1 MTEARVRRVASE
13 DQARELAAALQ
24 RPGRDRPVVVISTPA
39 GHDTPFVDP
48 QRVLDDVAGLAEV
61 MVIPTGDVSWAFSS
75 GMPPDTQ
82 VYGGASRVY
91 GTDLEWVHHPRSSP
105 LHFAYSPD
113 EDARV
118 HDRLVG
124 DVMRFAVRAGI
135 VGSARSAPGTPVTEG
150 TVLGLLGAR
159 ALVSTDDGGQATV
172 AEELVLP
179 DVPLGR
185 VLAPGMRVTGV
196 LDPARRLLDIRGMLP
211 DGAALRR
218 AVHAAYRVGQVV
230 LGRVETVEDDAVRIA
245 LAPGVQVRVRRAEI
259 TANDL
264 DLLGDLFTPGEVVPA
279 RRVPAPLDGLALR
292 LDDVDE
298 SEDEPVP
305 AVALLEGGP
314 PWLEPEPPAAEE
326 EPVRSVP
333 GDGGVRDG
341 GVYVTVPGGRPEP
354 GGSPVDGGL
363 GDSPAELRR
372 PDPVG
377 TATSAS
383 PGSGSPTPADRFG
396 ARPDSAQPDG
406 AGPGTQPGP
415 ERRGSTPPGLARP
428 GPAQSPPQARTG
440 APEASPGPGG
450 DVGPAA
456 TPRPPTPGDVAAWHA
471 GAQDALPSPALPSPA
486 APDAAAES
494 PAEPAGKVARDL
506 SLSLDAAKAK
516 VAALA
521 KELLDDRV
529 KRHQVELEVD
539 RLLGRV
545 GELTER
551 LERAERR
558 AEQQATALRKARQE
572 AARLRHR
579 LGDTG
584 DEPPEERSFLDDEE
598 QLRFEVLTE
607 WARTIPA
614 AEKADRPLAAYTLGP
629 RFLASLADV
638 EGVSRERV
646 VWTLVM
652 VLTGLAPEMN
662 GLQVH
667 RLRTG
672 AGGDDPARQRDDGAV
687 CWRVSLQVNT
697 PSARRLHYWRLPG
710 GPYEL
715 SRVVLHDDVEP

>member
-1 MTEARVRRVASE
+1 MTEARVPARVRRVSSE

-48 QRVLDDVAGLAEV
+48 QRVLDDVDGLAEV
-61 MVIPTGDVSWAFSS
+61 VVIPTGDVSWAFSS

-91 GTDLEWVHHPRSSP
+91 GTDLEWVHQPRRSP

-135 VGSARSAPGTPVTEG
+135 VGSARSAPDATPVEG
-150 TVLGLLGAR
+150 TVLGLLGSR
-159 ALVSTDDGGQATV
+159 ALVSTDGGGQASI

-179 DVPLGR
+179 DVPLSR
-185 VLAPGMRVTGV
+185 VLAPGMRVAGV
-196 LDPARRLLDIRGMLP
+196 LDPVRRLLDVRGMLP
-211 DGAALRR
+211 DAAALRR

-230 LGRVETVEDDAVRIA
+230 LGRVETVEDHAVRIA
-245 LAPGVQVRVRRAEI
+245 LAPGVLVRVRRAEI
-259 TANDL
+259 TGNDL
-264 DLLGDLFTPGEVVPA
+264 DLLGDLFTPGEVVVA

-298 SEDEPVP
+298 SEDKPVT
-305 AVALLEGGP
+305 AIALLEGGP
-314 PWLEPEPPAAEE
+314 PWLEPDPPARDD
-326 EPVRSVP
+326 EPLAVLPAPVVDP
-333 GDGGVRDG
+333 APDGFAGAATDRDG
-341 GVYVTVPGGRPEP
+341 P
-354 GGSPVDGGL
+354 
-363 GDSPAELRR
+363 
-372 PDPVG
+372 
-377 TATSAS
+377 
-383 PGSGSPTPADRFG
+383 PTPADLFG
-396 ARPDSAQPDG
+396 PAP
-406 AGPGTQPGP
+406 GPGRGGAPPGP
-415 ERRGSTPPGLARP
+415 P
-428 GPAQSPPQARTG
+428 
-440 APEASPGPGG
+440 APEAGGPR
-450 DVGPAA
+450 A
-456 TPRPPTPGDVAAWHA
+456 PTPGDVAAWHA
-471 GAQDALPSPALPSPA
+471 GGQDTLPSPPPSSTVPALAS
-486 APDAAAES
+486 DS
-494 PAEPAGKVARDL
+494 PAEPPGKAARDL
-506 SLSLDAAKAK
+506 SLSLDAARAKA
-516 VAALA
+516 AALA
-521 KELLDDRV
+521 KELLDDKV

-572 AARLRHR
+572 AARLRRR
-579 LGDTG
+579 LGDAG
-584 DEPPEERSFLDDEE
+584 DEPPEERHFLDDEE

-614 AEKADRPLAAYTLGP
+614 ADKATRPLAPYRLGP
-629 RFLASLADV
+629 RFLAALADV

-646 VWTLVM
+646 VWTVVM

-672 AGGDDPARQRDDGAV
+672 SGGDDPARQRDDGAQ
-687 CWRVSLQVNT
+687 CWRVALQVNS

-710 GPYEL
+710 GAFEL